1 MNQFYTYGVVLILL
15 LVMVVVYL
23 TLFYKQKLFV
33 PPMTYR
39 QIELGFLHNY

>member
-1 MNQFYTYGVVLILL
+1 MNQFYTYGIVLVVL

-23 TLFYKQKLFV
+23 TVFYKKRDFV